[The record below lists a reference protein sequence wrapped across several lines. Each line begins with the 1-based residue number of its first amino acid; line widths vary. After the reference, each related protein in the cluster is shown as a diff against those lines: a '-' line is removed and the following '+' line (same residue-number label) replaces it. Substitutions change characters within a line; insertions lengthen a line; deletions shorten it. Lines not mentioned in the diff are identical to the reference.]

1 MPSRRQIREAV
12 VQFLY
17 CADLEG
23 GADPA
28 GLRGPFWDFVTESDR
43 RSLQLAMF
51 RTVHHLAQGREG
63 RLAEFVERQT
73 SASALLAAWPEAES
87 LKRELTRIAE
97 LESGWST
104 ALAKLERLPKDDDDA
119 SVAENFASALGKLF
133 LIDREL
139 AASRQ
144 RFTEGIEDFPALR
157 GPMEAVAA
165 TIRRL
170 QRVSDR
176 LRMVEEP
183 EKFPEQADLARLRD
197 SKAEIEELRR
207 RSDEL
212 VDLILANKEA
222 IDATL
227 AGVVDNYSPERIDPV
242 DRAIL
247 RLATHEILHAST
259 PPKVAI
265 NEAIELAK
273 RFGTSDSKRFVNGV
287 LDRIAKMGDG
297 NSESGG
303 VL

>member
-28 GLRGPFWDFVTESDR
+28 ALRDPFWDFVTESDR
-43 RSLQLAMF
+43 RSLQLATF

-63 RLAEFVERQT
+63 RLAEFVERQAT
-73 SASALLAAWPEAES
+73 AATLLSAWPEAES
-87 LKRELTRIAE
+87 LKSTLTRIAV

-104 ALAKLERLPKDDDDA
+104 ALATLERLPKDDDDA
-119 SVAENFASALGKLF
+119 SVAASFRSALDKLF

-139 AASRQ
+139 ASARR
-144 RFTEGIEDFPALR
+144 RFIEGIEDFPALR
-157 GPMEAVAA
+157 GPLEAVTA

-176 LRMVEEP
+176 MRMVEEP
-183 EKFPEQADLARLRD
+183 EKFPEQTDLARIRD
-197 SKAEIEELRR
+197 SKAEIQELRR

-212 VDLILANKEA
+212 VDQVLANKEA

-227 AGVVDNYSPERIDPV
+227 GAVVDNYSPERIDPV

-247 RLATHEILHAST
+247 RLATHEIRHAAI

-287 LDRIAKMGDG
+287 LDRIAKQANPG
-297 NSESGG
+297 SESAG